1 MSSHGDLL
9 YVLWNRIEARKHGRR
24 DHFEPTGACSQ
35 KALGARV
42 RENRTYDIRDILVSK
57 GGYLDRE
64 EESLDPEVFVGG
76 ASETPLVVV
85 LLLLH
90 PETPSKN

>member
-24 DHFEPTGACSQ
+24 DRFEPTGACTQ

-42 RENRTYDIRDILVSK
+42 RETERTIFGTYLYPKVDI
-57 GGYLDRE
+57 
-64 EESLDPEVFVGG
+64 
-76 ASETPLVVV
+76 
-85 LLLLH
+85 
-90 PETPSKN
+90 

>member
-1 MSSHGDLL
+1 MCCG
-9 YVLWNRIEARKHGRR
+9 
-24 DHFEPTGACSQ
+24 TGS
-35 KALGARV
+35 R
-42 RENRTYDIRDILVSK
+42 RENTGVVTASNRRVLAARRRWVPGFVKTETYDIRDILVSK